1 MPLLPTR
8 QLETVALFEEE
19 RRGRVHYAA
28 TGFFCRHRFVGEEPD
43 DAVFLV
49 TSAPAMRENLE
60 SRVLIGRR
68 RRRVPLLVESVTDKR
83 GLARRN
89 WFLDDQCGLAVL
101 PLDPE
106 HLATTRLRFQ
116 AVSTA
121 TGALTLSA
129 MRKKRIGEGDD
140 VLVLGFGPES
150 DHFHPVP
157 LVRRGIV
164 ARIHDCYQGLSNAF
178 LVDATTFEGNRGGP
192 VVMKP
197 KRSAAD
203 RTRSDPA
210 GKLIGVVAESLPNPW
225 GPVEA
230 THNGRRLSVQ
240 VNTGLVR
247 VVPVDSLLRV
257 LEQARVRVARE

>member
-1 MPLLPTR
+1 MPLLSTR
-8 QLETVALFEEE
+8 QLDTVALFEEE

-28 TGFFCRHRFVGEEPD
+28 TGFFCRHRFVGEESD

-89 WFLDDQCGLAVL
+89 WFLDDECGLAVL

-106 HLATTRLRFQ
+106 HLARTRLRFQ
-116 AVSTA
+116 AVSTT
-121 TGALTLSA
+121 TGALTLPA

-140 VLVLGFGPES
+140 VLVLGFGPELS
-150 DHFHPVP
+150 HLQPVP

-164 ARIHDCYQGLSNAF
+164 ARIQDCYQGLSSAF
-178 LVDATTFEGNRGGP
+178 LVDATTFEGNRGSP

-197 KRSAAD
+197 ERSAAD

-225 GPVEA
+225 GPVEHHA
-230 THNGRRLSVQ
+230 EDGTLRIQ

-247 VVPVDSLLRV
+247 IIPVDTLLRV
-257 LEQARVRVARE
+257 LAMARSRDLA